1 MPFYDLCLGCT
12 EGVLAQT
19 VPVFQS
25 HGWLSFGFCRSGDI
39 HHILLTNNQLWIEYV
54 HYHHNQEETTASDW
68 FCAPHLT
75 NARSSLQEG
84 DICRQKVMTILY
96 SNRQNPMSW
105 QPRWVFLLFR
115 WILFSVM
122 ALIPLAMSVLTVIS
136 LNPVNIEI
144 FIRNRRPLLLN
155 PCFQSFCTK
164 RLNTSV
170 CGMTPTTQA
179 ADNERTHPYR
189 AIRLDQYNEPVTF
202 IGKWW

>member
-1 MPFYDLCLGCT
+1 MYIIITIRKRPLLVT
-12 EGVLAQT
+12 
-19 VPVFQS
+19 
-25 HGWLSFGFCRSGDI
+25 GFA
-39 HHILLTNNQLWIEYV
+39 LLTSQMQGLLSKRATY
-54 HYHHNQEETTASDW
+54 A
-68 FCAPHLT
+68 
-75 NARSSLQEG
+75 ARRSVITSWQS
-84 DICRQKVMTILY
+84 LY
-96 SNRQNPMSW
+96 SDRQTSRSCL
-105 QPRWVFLLFR
+105 PRWVFLLFR

>member
-1 MPFYDLCLGCT
+1 MYIIITIRKRPLLVT
-12 EGVLAQT
+12 
-19 VPVFQS
+19 
-25 HGWLSFGFCRSGDI
+25 GFA
-39 HHILLTNNQLWIEYV
+39 LLTSQMQGLLSKRATY
-54 HYHHNQEETTASDW
+54 A
-68 FCAPHLT
+68 F
-75 NARSSLQEG
+75 R
-84 DICRQKVMTILY
+84 R
-96 SNRQNPMSW
+96 SW
-105 QPRWVFLLFR
+105 QSYIHTDKNDRLCQLGWVFLVFR

-144 FIRNRRPLLLN
+144 FIRNRMPFLLN